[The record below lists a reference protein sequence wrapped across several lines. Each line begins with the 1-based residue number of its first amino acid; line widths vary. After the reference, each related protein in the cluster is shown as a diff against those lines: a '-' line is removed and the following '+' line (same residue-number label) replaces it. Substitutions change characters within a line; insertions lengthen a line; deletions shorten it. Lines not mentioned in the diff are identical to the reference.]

1 MAPPLPC
8 LTDKHRCLQSL
19 CFTVLATEH
28 PSPATLD
35 VDECASGATGEG
47 GAAGKAVRKA
57 EEEHFS
63 VKAEERRFW
72 EFDVVDLSQRADCSQ
87 KTEAK
92 RRSAS
97 AFGCSPRPRRRCASG
112 AAGGAVRKAGERQEA
127 TAIVPPA
134 SSTGS
139 AKDAPASRQ
148 DPAVAS
154 ISTLAKES
162 ADSRGHEFGSQH
174 LALVLRAAFP
184 SKVAMRKFVQEV
196 KATSEAFKAVQLSSQ
211 ANGGKYSK
219 YSPEQIAANIAE
231 CRPEQVASAAQL
243 LSWLTV
249 RHTPK
254 AVRIRS

>member
-1 MAPPLPC
+1 M
-8 LTDKHRCLQSL
+8 
-19 CFTVLATEH
+19 LATEH

-35 VDECASGATGEG
+35 VDECARGERGREG
-47 GAAGKAVRKA
+47 GAAVSDSEGGGD
-57 EEEHFS
+57 E
-63 VKAEERRFW
+63 
-72 EFDVVDLSQRADCSQ
+72 
-87 KTEAK
+87 
-92 RRSAS
+92 
-97 AFGCSPRPRRRCASG
+97 CASG

-134 SSTGS
+134 SSTGP

-196 KATSEAFKAVQLSSQ
+196 KAKSEAFKAVQLSSQ
-211 ANGGKYSK
+211 ANGGKYS
-219 YSPEQIAANIAE
+219 PEQIAAKIAE